1 MGWRAPNVRT
11 PPLTTILADEG
22 VAGLSE
28 DLFQGRHA
36 ASPEARKV
44 QLTIARTTVAL
55 TDLPVNNEQVELE
68 EDLLHQRPRSP
79 SERHDRIE
87 QVWRVCLDSGPN
99 LLDVVG
105 PQQPDTEGLHSRRRR
120 APDTPWCAF
129 SAAAYSSAPPSV
141 PNTPPELCSHR
152 LPVDLLDSGWMKAP
166 RARAPRLTPRFP
178 RLRGAGHTECH
189 TASTTVLRSGSDAAA
204 EATPPTSRTGTSHAA
219 PY

>member
-1 MGWRAPNVRT
+1 
-11 PPLTTILADEG
+11 
-22 VAGLSE
+22 
-28 DLFQGRHA
+28 
-36 ASPEARKV
+36 
-44 QLTIARTTVAL
+44 
-55 TDLPVNNEQVELE
+55 
-68 EDLLHQRPRSP
+68 
-79 SERHDRIE
+79 
-87 QVWRVCLDSGPN
+87 VCLDSGPN

-189 TASTTVLRSGSDAAA
+189 TASTTYCGAGLTRRPRPRPLPPERAQVTRPLTNLSAHPSASGTTLASCRRA
-204 EATPPTSRTGTSHAA
+204 
-219 PY
+219 